1 VSGWAIDRPGWKECK
16 GYLREGD
23 TLHVHSI
30 DRLARNLEDLQRT
43 VRELTE
49 RGITI
54 KFVKENLTFLG
65 QANPFQ
71 VLMFQMVGA
80 FAQFERSMIRER
92 QREGIAKAKEAGKFR
107 GRKPKLNQEQ
117 VEKAKSL
124 LAMGV
129 PKAKIA
135 DQIGVSRTTIYS
147 VLDGVV
153 DKTGTDV

>member
-1 VSGWAIDRPGWKECK
+1 
-16 GYLREGD
+16 
-23 TLHVHSI
+23 LHVHSI